1 MEKARRADRPVHG
14 GRLSRGSLGDITDD
28 RFGDLTNLYSDA
40 TVDDHTAKTSDGILL
55 APDDDVLEDILS
67 PVSPGS
73 VNKHRSIMMP
83 ES

>member
-1 MEKARRADRPVHG
+1 MEKARRVDRAVHG

-40 TVDDHTAKTSDGILL
+40 TVDDYTAKTHDAILL
-55 APDDDVLEDILS
+55 DQNEDVLEDILS
-67 PVSPGS
+67 PVSPRS
-73 VNKHRSIMMP
+73 ANEHCSIMMP